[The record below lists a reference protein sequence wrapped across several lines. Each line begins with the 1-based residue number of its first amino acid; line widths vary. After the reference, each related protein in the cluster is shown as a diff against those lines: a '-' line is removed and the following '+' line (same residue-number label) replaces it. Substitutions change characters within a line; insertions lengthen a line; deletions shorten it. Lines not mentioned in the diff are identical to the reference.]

1 MVRQFRQV
9 SRAFR
14 VELASPSKDPLRL
27 VGHCAPL
34 GTKRNSSCRLKKRG
48 LISHNTRMGV
58 RVECVAAREVSQV
71 RPYSQRLRYL
81 PRFGRW
87 GAVHESRPLGGKQ
100 AAPVMSFPLFLF
112 GLLVTLLVVATSS
125 YIISGSI
132 WTTFSQTV
140 ICLVLAQVG
149 YFASV
154 LFLVW
159 WSGRTQRRNATSKAK
174 SR

>member
-1 MVRQFRQV
+1 M
-9 SRAFR
+9 
-14 VELASPSKDPLRL
+14 
-27 VGHCAPL
+27 
-34 GTKRNSSCRLKKRG
+34 
-48 LISHNTRMGV
+48 
-58 RVECVAAREVSQV
+58 
-71 RPYSQRLRYL
+71 RPYSQRLGYL

-87 GAVHESRPLGGKQ
+87 NAVHKSRPLGGKQ
-100 AAPVMSFPLFLF
+100 AAPVMSFPLFLC

-140 ICLVLAQVG
+140 ICLVLAQIG

-159 WSGRTQRRNATSKAK
+159 RSGRTQRNNATSKAK